1 MSSLMLT
8 PPSSAE
14 AQPLRPDWVKALFGK
29 LSARYGTL
37 FADRYAGVPQDVLI
51 AEWGAELAGLSGD
64 DIRRGLD
71 GCRDL
76 RFPPTLPE
84 FLALCRP
91 PIEPHTAF
99 MEAMRNMRERD
110 LGRNPAWSHPAI
122 YWAAV
127 EVTHYDMRQSTYSAI
142 RSRWER
148 ALADQL
154 RHRCWPDIPRALVA
168 LPAPVKGDGPSAAV
182 RAQLANLIK
191 MKRIA

>member
-1 MSSLMLT
+1 MSLMLS
-8 PPSSAE
+8 PPSSAD
-14 AQPLRPDWVKALFGK
+14 AQPLRADWVKALFAK

-51 AEWGAELAGLSGD
+51 AEWGAELAGFTGE

-76 RFPPTLPE
+76 KFPPTLPE

-91 PIEPHTAF
+91 PIEPHSAF

-110 LGRNPAWSHPAI
+110 LGNNPAWSHPAI

-127 EVTHYDMRQSTYSAI
+127 EVTYYDMRQSTYSAI
-142 RSRWER
+142 KARWER
-148 ALADQL
+148 ALSDQL
-154 RHRCWPDIPRALVA
+154 RQRAWPPIPQALPA
-168 LPAPVKGDGPSAAV
+168 LPAPAKGNGPSPAV
-182 RAQLANLIK
+182 RERLASLIRF
-191 MKRIA
+191 KRIA

>member
-1 MSSLMLT
+1 MSLMLT

-14 AQPLRPDWVKALFGK
+14 PLRPDWVRALFAK

-51 AEWGAELAGLSGD
+51 AEWGAELAGFTGE

-76 RFPPTLPE
+76 KFPPTLPE

-91 PIEPHTAF
+91 PIEPHSAY
-99 MEAMRNMRERD
+99 MEAVRNMRERD
-110 LGRNPAWSHPAI
+110 QGRNPPWSHPAV

-127 EVTHYDMRQSTYSAI
+127 EVTYFDMRQSTYSAI
-142 RSRWER
+142 KARWER
-148 ALADQL
+148 ALEDQL
-154 RHRCWPDIPRALVA
+154 RQRAWPEIPQALPA
-168 LPAPVKGDGPSAAV
+168 LPAPAKGSGPSPAV
-182 RAQLANLIK
+182 RERLASLIRI
-191 MKRIA
+191 KRIA

>member
-1 MSSLMLT
+1 MSSLTLT
-8 PPSSAE
+8 PPSSAD
-14 AQPLRPDWVKALFGK
+14 AQPLRPDWVKALFAK
-29 LSARYGTL
+29 FSARYGTL

-51 AEWGAELAGLSGD
+51 AEWGAELAGCSGE

-76 RFPPTLPE
+76 KFPPTLPE

-99 MEAMRNMRERD
+99 MEAMRNLRERD

-142 RSRWER
+142 RGRWER

-154 RHRCWPDIPRALVA
+154 RHRAWPDIPRALVA

>member
-1 MSSLMLT
+1 MSLMLS
-8 PPSSAE
+8 PPSSSE
-14 AQPLRPDWVKALFGK
+14 PLRPDWVRALFAK

-51 AEWGAELAGLSGD
+51 AEWGAELAGLTGD
-64 DIRRGLD
+64 DIRHGLD

-76 RFPPTLPE
+76 KFPPTLPE

-99 MEAMRNMRERD
+99 MEALRNMRERD
-110 LGRNPAWSHPAI
+110 LGNNPAWSHPAI

-127 EVTHYDMRQSTYSAI
+127 EVTYFDMRQSAYSAI
-142 RSRWER
+142 KARWER

-154 RHRCWPDIPRALVA
+154 RQRSWPDIPRALVS
-168 LPAPVKGDGPSAAV
+168 LPAPSQSKGPSDAV
-182 RAQLANLIK
+182 RAQLANIIK
-191 MKRIA
+191 FKRIT

>member
-1 MSSLMLT
+1 MSLTLT
-8 PPSSAE
+8 PLSSAD
-14 AQPLRPDWVKALFGK
+14 AQPLRPDWVKALFAK

-37 FADRYAGVPQDVLI
+37 FADRYAGVPQDILL
-51 AEWGAELAGLSGD
+51 AEWGAELAGFSGE

-84 FLALCRP
+84 FITLCRP

-99 MEAMRNMRERD
+99 MEAMRNMHARD
-110 LGRNPAWSHPAI
+110 LGKNPEWSHPAV

-127 EVTHYDMRQSTYSAI
+127 EVTHYDMRQSSYSAI
-142 RSRWER
+142 KARWER

-154 RHRCWPDIPRALVA
+154 RQRDWPAIPRALVA
-168 LPAPVKGDGPSAAV
+168 LPAPVKGNGPSAAV
-182 RAQLANLIK
+182 RERLASLIK
-191 MKRIA
+191 VKRIP

>member
-1 MSSLMLT
+1 MSLMLS
-8 PPSSAE
+8 PPLSVD
-14 AQPLRPDWVKALFGK
+14 AQPLRPDWVKALFAK

-51 AEWGAELAGLSGD
+51 AEWGAELAGLTGD

-76 RFPPTLPE
+76 KFPPTLPE
-84 FLALCRP
+84 FLGLCRP

-127 EVTHYDMRQSTYSAI
+127 EVTYYDMRQSTYSAI
-142 RSRWER
+142 RVRWER

-154 RHRCWPDIPRALVA
+154 RQRTWEPIPQA
-168 LPAPVKGDGPSAAV
+168 LPALPPPTKGAGPSPAV
-182 RAQLANLIK
+182 RERLAGLVRI
-191 MKRIA
+191 KRIA